1 MSRIKS
7 NTLPHSLYS
16 ELKREISRRNNR
28 IAELERALELAHELK
43 AQNVVSLTAALDK
56 AKCEKASLT
65 AKIETLLSING
76 MRNNRIVRQNNEIDS
91 LRKREAGKSKA
102 LRNWRTIGI
111 VGIALAIAT
120 AVVELVGW
128 AV

>member
-7 NTLPHSLYS
+7 KTLPHSLYS
-16 ELKREISRRNNR
+16 KLKREIARRNNR

-43 AQNVVSLTAALDK
+43 AQNVVSLTAALEAARD
-56 AKCEKASLT
+56 ERDSLT
-65 AKIETLLSING
+65 ARVEALLSISD
-76 MRNNRIVRQNNEIDS
+76 MRGERIIRQHQEIDA
-91 LRKREAGKSKA
+91 LHKRAASKSKA
-102 LRNWRTIGI
+102 LKNWRIIGI

>member
-7 NTLPHSLYS
+7 KTLPHSLYS
-16 ELKREISRRNNR
+16 TLKREIALRNNR

-65 AKIETLLSING
+65 AKIETLLSIND
-76 MRNNRIVRQNNEIDS
+76 MRNNRIVRQNHEIES
-91 LRKREAGKSKA
+91 LHKRAAGKSKA
-102 LRNWRTIGI
+102 LKNWRIIGVI
-111 VGIALAIAT
+111 GIALAIAT
-120 AVVELVGW
+120 AVVELVDW